1 MAKNDQSG
9 RGPLGEVSLRLV
21 PVSDCER
28 RLAIVGSLVLRV
40 VTGEEDQR
48 TLRSGGTTR

>member
-1 MAKNDQSG
+1 MRKTGQAS
-9 RGPLGEVSLRLV
+9 RGLLGKVSLRLV

-28 RLAIVGSLVLRV
+28 RLAIVGSVVLRV
-40 VTGEEDQR
+40 VTEEEDQR